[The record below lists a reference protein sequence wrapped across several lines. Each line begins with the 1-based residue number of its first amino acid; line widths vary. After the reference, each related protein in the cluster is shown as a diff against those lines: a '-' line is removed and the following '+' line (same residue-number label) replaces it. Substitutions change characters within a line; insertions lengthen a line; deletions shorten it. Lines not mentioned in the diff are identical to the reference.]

1 VSLNHNSKYNKILEK
16 ILSKLE
22 KFEVDCLVIGGGVS
36 GIAIARE
43 LCSRFDSIFLVE
55 RNHQIAQETSSRNS
69 EVIHAGMYYDQ
80 GSLKSKLCLKGKEL
94 LYDYLKERKIEFNRC
109 GKYILSSTDQESETL
124 NSIYENGLTCGVDDL
139 TYDDSLKSKYP
150 FLEYKESIFSPS
162 TGIFD
167 SHSFI
172 HSLSRDFQS
181 AGGNIILGNETLN
194 INESSK
200 GLEVLVEDKNS
211 KNQFLVITKVLV
223 NSAGLNAVH
232 IANLINENNTYKEEF
247 VKGEYYIYQGK
258 ERLENLIYPTPTENS
273 LGLHATIDLGK
284 GIRFGPSAYE
294 VDEID
299 YSLSIDQKSH
309 FLKAVQSYWPGIRE
323 QDLTPGYSGIR
334 PKLQGER
341 DFVVDSGSVS
351 NNQYVNVLGYASPGL
366 TSSLALAIEVSNR
379 IELGLS

>member
-1 VSLNHNSKYNKILEK
+1 M
-16 ILSKLE
+16 SKLE

-43 LCSRFDSIFLVE
+43 LSSKFDNIFLIE
-55 RNHQIAQETSSRNS
+55 RNLHIAQETSSRNS
-69 EVIHAGMYYDQ
+69 EVIHAGMYYDH

-94 LYDYLKERKIEFNRC
+94 LYKYLEERKIDFNRC
-109 GKYILSSTDQESETL
+109 GKYILSSNDEESETL

-139 TYDDSLKSKYP
+139 TYDNSLRSKYP
-150 FLEYKESIFSPS
+150 FLHYKEAIFSPS

-181 AGGNIILGNETLN
+181 LGGNILLGNEILN
-194 INESSK
+194 VEQSSK
-200 GLEVLVEDKNS
+200 GYEVLIEDKNTE
-211 KNQFLVITKVLV
+211 NQFVVITNILV

-232 IANLINENNTYKEEF
+232 IAGLIDEGNSYQEEF

-258 ERLENLIYPTPTENS
+258 ERLENLIYPTPSENS

-284 GIRFGPSAYE
+284 GIRFGPSAYV

-299 YSLSIDQKSH
+299 YSLSSH
-309 FLKAVQSYWPGIRE
+309 Q
-323 QDLTPGYSGIR
+323 
-334 PKLQGER
+334 
-341 DFVVDSGSVS
+341 
-351 NNQYVNVLGYASPGL
+351 
-366 TSSLALAIEVSNR
+366 
-379 IELGLS
+379 

>member
-1 VSLNHNSKYNKILEK
+1 
-16 ILSKLE
+16 LSKLE

-43 LCSRFDSIFLVE
+43 LSSKFDNIFLIE
-55 RNHQIAQETSSRNS
+55 RNNQIAQETSSRNS

-109 GKYILSSTDQESETL
+109 GKYIVSTSDKESEKL
-124 NSIYENGLTCGVDDL
+124 NTIYENGMACGVDDL

-150 FLEYKESIFSPS
+150 FIRYNESIFSPS

-181 AGGNIILGNETLN
+181 QGGNILLGNETLDVVR
-194 INESSK
+194 SK
-200 GLEVLVEDKNS
+200 NGFEILVEDKNTNN
-211 KNQFLVITKVLV
+211 KFLVISKVLV

-232 IANLINENNTYKEEF
+232 IANLINDANNYEEEY
-247 VKGEYYIYQGK
+247 VKGEYYTYQGK
-258 ERLENLIYPTPTENS
+258 EKLDSLIYPTPTENS

-284 GIRFGPSAYE
+284 GIRFGPSAFV

-299 YSLSIDQKSH
+299 YSLSKDQKLN
-309 FLKAVQSYWPGIRE
+309 FVEAVQTYWPSIQE
-323 QDLTPGYSGIR
+323 EDLTPDYSGIR
-334 PKLQGER
+334 PKIKGIE
-341 DFVVDSGSVS
+341 DFVIDSGTV
-351 NNQYVNVLGYASPGL
+351 NNDQYVSVLGFVSPGL
-366 TSSLALAIEVSNR
+366 TSSLALAIEVSNK
-379 IELGLS
+379 IN

>member
-1 VSLNHNSKYNKILEK
+1 M
-16 ILSKLE
+16 SKLE

-43 LCSRFDSIFLVE
+43 LSSKFDNIFLIE
-55 RNHQIAQETSSRNS
+55 RNNQIAQETSSRNS

-109 GKYILSSTDQESETL
+109 GKYIVSTSDKESEKL
-124 NSIYENGLTCGVDDL
+124 NTIYENGMACGVDDL

-150 FLEYKESIFSPS
+150 FIRYNESIFSPS

-181 AGGNIILGNETLN
+181 QGGNILLGNETLDVVR
-194 INESSK
+194 SK
-200 GLEVLVEDKNS
+200 NGFEILVEDKNTNN
-211 KNQFLVITKVLV
+211 KFLVISKVLV

-232 IANLINENNTYKEEF
+232 IANLINDANNYEEEY
-247 VKGEYYIYQGK
+247 VKGEYYTYQGK
-258 ERLENLIYPTPTENS
+258 EKLDSLIYPTPTENS

-284 GIRFGPSAYE
+284 GIRFGPSAFV

-299 YSLSIDQKSH
+299 YSLSKDQKLN
-309 FLKAVQSYWPGIRE
+309 FVEAVQTYWPSIQE
-323 QDLTPGYSGIR
+323 EDLTPDYSGIR
-334 PKLQGER
+334 PKIKGIK
-341 DFVVDSGSVS
+341 DFVIDSGTV
-351 NNQYVNVLGYASPGL
+351 NNDQYVSVLGFVSPGL
-366 TSSLALAIEVSNR
+366 TSSLALAIEVSNK
-379 IELGLS
+379 IN

>member
-1 VSLNHNSKYNKILEK
+1 M
-16 ILSKLE
+16 SKLE

-43 LCSRFDSIFLVE
+43 LSSKFDNIFLIE
-55 RNHQIAQETSSRNS
+55 RNLHIAQETSSRNS
-69 EVIHAGMYYDQ
+69 EVIHAGMYYDH

-94 LYDYLKERKIEFNRC
+94 LYRYLEERKIEFNRC
-109 GKYILSSTDQESETL
+109 GKYILSSNNEESETL

-139 TYDDSLKSKYP
+139 TYDNSLKSKYP
-150 FLEYKESIFSPS
+150 FLHYKEAIFSPS

-181 AGGNIILGNETLN
+181 LGGNILLGNEILN
-194 INESSK
+194 VEQSSK
-200 GLEVLVEDKNS
+200 GYEVLIQDKNS
-211 KNQFLVITKVLV
+211 ENQFVVITNVLV

-232 IANLINENNTYKEEF
+232 IADLVNEGNTYQEEF

-258 ERLENLIYPTPTENS
+258 EKLENLIYPTPSENS

-284 GIRFGPSAYE
+284 GIRFGPSAYV

-299 YSLSIDQKSH
+299 YSLSSHQKSR
-309 FLKAVQSYWPGIRE
+309 FLKAVQSYWPSIKAE
-323 QDLTPGYSGIR
+323 DLTPGYSGIR
-334 PKLQGER
+334 PKLKGIK
-341 DFVVDSGSVS
+341 DFIIDSGTVS
-351 NNQYVNVLGYASPGL
+351 DNQYVNVLGYASPGL
-366 TSSLALAIEVSNR
+366 TSSLALGIEVSNL
-379 IELGLS
+379 IE

>member
-1 VSLNHNSKYNKILEK
+1 M
-16 ILSKLE
+16 SKLE

-43 LCSRFDSIFLVE
+43 LSSKFDNIFLIE
-55 RNHQIAQETSSRNS
+55 RNLHIAQETSSRNS
-69 EVIHAGMYYDQ
+69 EVIHAGMYYDH

-94 LYDYLKERKIEFNRC
+94 LYKYLQERKIEFNRC
-109 GKYILSSTDQESETL
+109 GKYILSSNDEESETL

-139 TYDDSLKSKYP
+139 TYDNSLKSKYP
-150 FLEYKESIFSPS
+150 FLHYKEAIFSPS

-181 AGGNIILGNETLN
+181 LGGNILLGNEILN
-194 INESSK
+194 VEQSSK
-200 GLEVLVEDKNS
+200 GYEVLIQDKNS
-211 KNQFLVITKVLV
+211 ENQFVVITNVLV

-232 IANLINENNTYKEEF
+232 IANLVNEGNTYQEEF

-258 ERLENLIYPTPTENS
+258 EKLENLIYPTPSENS

-284 GIRFGPSAYE
+284 GIRFGPSAYV

-299 YSLSIDQKSH
+299 YNLSSHRKSS
-309 FLKAVQSYWPGIRE
+309 FLEAVQSYWPSIQAE
-323 QDLTPGYSGIR
+323 DLTPGYSGIR
-334 PKLQGER
+334 PKLKGIK
-341 DFVVDSGSVS
+341 DFIIDSGTVN

-366 TSSLALAIEVSNR
+366 TSSLALGIEVSNL
-379 IELGLS
+379 IE

>member
-1 VSLNHNSKYNKILEK
+1 M
-16 ILSKLE
+16 SKLE

-232 IANLINENNTYKEEF
+232 IANLINEKNTYKEKF

-284 GIRFGPSAYE
+284 GIRFGPSAYV

>member
-1 VSLNHNSKYNKILEK
+1 
-16 ILSKLE
+16 LSKLE

-43 LCSRFDSIFLVE
+43 LSSKFDNIFLIE
-55 RNHQIAQETSSRNS
+55 RNNQIAQETSSRNS

-109 GKYILSSTDQESETL
+109 GKYIVSTSDKESEKL
-124 NSIYENGLTCGVDDL
+124 NTIYENGMACGVDDL

-150 FLEYKESIFSPS
+150 FIRYNESIFSPS

-181 AGGNIILGNETLN
+181 QGGNILLGNETLDVVR
-194 INESSK
+194 SK
-200 GLEVLVEDKNS
+200 NGFEILVEDKNTNN
-211 KNQFLVITKVLV
+211 KFLVISKVLV

-232 IANLINENNTYKEEF
+232 IANLINDANNYEEEY
-247 VKGEYYIYQGK
+247 VKGEYYTYQGK
-258 ERLENLIYPTPTENS
+258 EKLDSLIYPTPTENS

-284 GIRFGPSAYE
+284 GIRFGPSAFV

-299 YSLSIDQKSH
+299 YSFLKDQKLN
-309 FLKAVQSYWPGIRE
+309 FVEAVQTYWPSIQE
-323 QDLTPGYSGIR
+323 EDLTPDYSGIR
-334 PKLQGER
+334 PKIKGIE
-341 DFVVDSGSVS
+341 DFVIDSGTV
-351 NNQYVNVLGYASPGL
+351 NNDQYVSVLGFVSPGL
-366 TSSLALAIEVSNR
+366 TSSLALAIEVSNK
-379 IELGLS
+379 IN